1 MPTVLITGAARR
13 VGKALAEL
21 FAARGWEVVIHYNQ
35 SESEAQDLSHLLQ
48 KQYPDRRF
56 PVVQANLS
64 EPGQVSDRL
73 IEHLPKPIKSLDAL
87 INCASVFE
95 ASSLADTS
103 LNLLRQQMAINFDAP
118 FMLMQAF
125 NKYQKKGA
133 IVNILDTRIVNNNWS
148 HAAYSLS
155 KKALMELTRMAAL
168 EWAPEVR
175 VNGVAPGPVLPP
187 PGKEEAYLQKVV
199 AATPLKSVVGLANLT
214 ESVWFLVTNSAIT
227 GQIIFCDSG
236 AHLKD

>member
-1 MPTVLITGAARR
+1 MPTVLITGAAKR

-21 FAARGWEVVIHYNQ
+21 FAARDWEVVIHYNH
-35 SESEAQDLSHLLQ
+35 SEEAALDLSLGLQ
-48 KQYPDRRF
+48 NKYPDRHF
-56 PVVQANLS
+56 PIVRADLS
-64 EPGQVSDRL
+64 DGDKFVALLMDK
-73 IEHLPKPIKSLDAL
+73 LPAPIKGLDAL

-95 ASSLADTS
+95 PSSVAETDYH
-103 LNLLRQQMAINFDAP
+103 LLRQQMAVNFEAP

-125 NKYQKKGA
+125 YQLHGSGA
-133 IVNILDTRIVNNNWS
+133 IVNILDTRIVNNSWS

-168 EWAPEVR
+168 EWAPGVR

-187 PGKEEAYLQKVV
+187 PDKDAAHLKKV
-199 AATPLKSVVGLANLT
+199 AADTPLKKVVGLNDLA
-214 ESVWFLVTNSAIT
+214 ESVWFLIANSAIT

-236 AHLKD
+236 AHLKG

>member
-1 MPTVLITGAARR
+1 MPTVLITGAAKR

-21 FAARGWEVVIHYNQ
+21 FGARDWEVVIHYNN
-35 SESEAQDLSHLLQ
+35 SEVAAQELSLSLQ
-48 KQYPDRRF
+48 KKYPDRQF
-56 PVVQANLS
+56 PTVRADLTDVGKSIALLR
-64 EPGQVSDRL
+64 EG
-73 IEHLPKPIKSLDAL
+73 LPASVNGLDAL

-95 ASSLADTS
+95 PSSVAETDHQ
-103 LNLLRQQMAINFDAP
+103 LLRQQMAVNFEAP

-125 NKYQKKGA
+125 YKVHGRGA
-133 IVNILDTRIVNNNWS
+133 IVNVLDTRIVNNSWS

-168 EWAPEVR
+168 EWAPDVR

-187 PGKEEAYLQKVV
+187 PGKDAMHLEKVAV
-199 AATPLKSVVGLANLT
+199 ETPLKKVVGLDDLA
-214 ESVWFLVTNSAIT
+214 ESVWFLVANSAIT

-236 AHLKD
+236 AHVKG